1 MGLYI
6 NNQQYGTPWINGVR
20 MKTAYINGRNI
31 WPPYTENDFYIK
43 FVNPAT
49 KQPIQGSIIP
59 SWNASGPNL
68 EYKKSHG
75 VWTSFASGTEVTSER
90 DGVILFRGT
99 GRTALYSN
107 YSGSPWS
114 SQQSF
119 IAFGKLGS
127 LLDYENPDNPAFP
140 SCCFFG
146 LFRNSTVIEADI
158 TVNRCSG
165 GYNSNSMS
173 CGFMFENSTL
183 QKARI
188 RGMNKTTELNQGA
201 WGNFFYHTPVTSV
214 DIDFTG
220 WGNYSTWPNTIN
232 WVQGVPADGTFYK
245 PALLP
250 IQRGVSAIPN
260 WTVIDKE

>member
-6 NNQQYGTPWINGVR
+6 NNQQCGTPWINGVR
-20 MKTAYINGRNI
+20 METAYINGRNI

-43 FVNPAT
+43 FVNPDT
-49 KQPIQGSIIP
+49 KKPIQGSIIP
-59 SWNASGPNL
+59 TWNASDPNL

-75 VWTSFASGTEVTSER
+75 VWTSFASGTEVTSAP

-107 YSGSPWS
+107 SSASPWS

-127 LLDYENPDNPAFP
+127 LLNYESPDSPSFG
-140 SCCFFG
+140 SCCFFS

-158 TVNRCSG
+158 TVNKCSG
-165 GYNSNSMS
+165 GYNSNAIA
-173 CGFMFENSTL
+173 CGYLFENSTL

-188 RGMNKTTELNQGA
+188 RGMNKTTELNQAA
-201 WGNFFYHTPVTSV
+201 WNNFFSKTPVTSV
-214 DIDFTG
+214 DIDFMG
-220 WGNYSTWPNTIN
+220 WGNYSTWPNC
-232 WVQGVPADGTFYK
+232 
-245 PALLP
+245 
-250 IQRGVSAIPN
+250 IQ
-260 WTVIDKE
+260 WM